1 MLTKR
6 YKVIQTNTINQDQFL
21 FLNESFCNQLHDL
34 RLLNSRKERGN
45 ICSTLSTIDE
55 ASNFANL
62 LRATLPR
69 HGFVISEPYPIV
81 SDSLEKEFKE
91 RCDSPADMLGRI
103 DEL

>member
-1 MLTKR
+1 MNHS
-6 YKVIQTNTINQDQFL
+6 VIDYMIFVYSTV
-21 FLNESFCNQLHDL
+21 EK
-34 RLLNSRKERGN
+34 KEVTYVPRF
-45 ICSTLSTIDE
+45 SSIDE
-55 ASNFANL
+55 ANNFANL

-91 RCDSPADMLGRI
+91 RCDTPADILGRL

>member
-1 MLTKR
+1 MNPSITQYMLFIYSTVEKKEVTFTPR
-6 YKVIQTNTINQDQFL
+6 FL
-21 FLNESFCNQLHDL
+21 
-34 RLLNSRKERGN
+34 G
-45 ICSTLSTIDE
+45 IDE
-55 ASNFANL
+55 ANNFANL

-91 RCDSPADMLGRI
+91 RCDTPADILGRL